1 MATYGFVQ
9 NQSEILALNSSKLS
23 PKRDMTNSSFI
34 LEPGNFFSK
43 FPMMLSRWLAN
54 IFTKNISEF
63 GERADSAINGLS
75 KDSAFI
81 FTSKSL

>member
-1 MATYGFVQ
+1 MTTYVFVQ
-9 NQSEILALNSSKLS
+9 IYVDILSLNSEKLS

-63 GERADSAINGLS
+63 GERAESTINGLS